1 MVREAQERVPTKY
14 KKKRADAVTFSFDK
28 ENSIPFQEA
37 VEESGKSK
45 ASYVRDAIEEQLR
58 EDGFLSRRKNI

>member
-1 MVREAQERVPTKY
+1 MAYEAQERVPTKY

-37 VEESGKSK
+37 VEASGKSK

>member
-1 MVREAQERVPTKY
+1 MVSEAQERVPTKY
-14 KKKRADAVTFSFDK
+14 KKKRADAVAFSFDK
-28 ENSIPFQEA
+28 ENSIPFQKA
-37 VEESGKSK
+37 VEASGKSK